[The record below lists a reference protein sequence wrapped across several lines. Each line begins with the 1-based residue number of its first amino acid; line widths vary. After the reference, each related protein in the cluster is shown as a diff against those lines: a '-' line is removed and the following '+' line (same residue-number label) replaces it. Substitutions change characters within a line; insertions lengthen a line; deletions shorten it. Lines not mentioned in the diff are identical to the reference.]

1 MCLWI
6 YIKDFA
12 FVFFTMR
19 TCHFDFLTYL
29 ESSVILSFHIIF
41 TYRRETK
48 TYHYCAFFDPEK
60 GKFASL
66 PKYIKST
73 SKKLGKYPLLQFCY
87 SKNSE
92 YSGEATCL

>member
-1 MCLWI
+1 MF
-6 YIKDFA
+6 K
-12 FVFFTMR
+12 
-19 TCHFDFLTYL
+19 
-29 ESSVILSFHIIF
+29 
-41 TYRRETK
+41 YRRETK

-73 SKKLGKYPLLQFCY
+73 SKKLEKYPLLQFCY
-87 SKNSE
+87 SKNPE